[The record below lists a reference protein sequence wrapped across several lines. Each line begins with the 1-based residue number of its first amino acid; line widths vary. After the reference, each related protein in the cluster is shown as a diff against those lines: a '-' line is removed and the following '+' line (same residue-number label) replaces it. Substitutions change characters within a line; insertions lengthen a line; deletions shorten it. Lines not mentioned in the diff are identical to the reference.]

1 MTKDWL
7 FLAIAI
13 VAEVLATSALKASD
27 GMTRVVPSIVALT
40 GYGVAFFC
48 LSRALL
54 TIPLGVSYAIWSGV
68 GIVAL
73 TLIGLFFYRQTLEL
87 GELAGTCLI
96 LTGVM
101 VIYWS
106 R

>member
-1 MTKDWL
+1 VL

-13 VAEVLATSALKASD
+13 TGEVIATSALKASD
-27 GMTRVVPSIVALT
+27 GMTRLVPSLVAIM

-73 TLIGLFFYRQTLEL
+73 TLIGVFAYRQPLGF

>member
-1 MTKDWL
+1 LTKDWL

-13 VAEVLATSALKASD
+13 VAEILATSALKASD

-73 TLIGLFFYRQTLEL
+73 TLIGLFFYRQTLGF
-87 GELAGTCLI
+87 GEIAGTCLI
-96 LTGVM
+96 LTGVII
-101 VIYWS
+101 IYWS